1 MYHSFV
7 LNLQFSLKSSSFCA
21 AAGLR
26 SRSPENKAEIVKDVE
41 KHVWPAIAAGKVKP
55 VIYKS
60 LPLSEAAEGHRL
72 MESSIHIGKILL
84 IP

>member
-1 MYHSFV
+1 MLLIINAPNIYS
-7 LNLQFSLKSSSFCA
+7 

-26 SRSPENKAEIVKDVE
+26 NRTPENKAIIVSEVE

-55 VIYKS
+55 VIHKAF
-60 LPLSEAAEGHRL
+60 PLSEVVEAHRL
-72 MESSIHIGKILL
+72 MESSAHIGKILL